1 MGRLKGPWHGT
12 GSGPSGK
19 MSYSWIIKKKID
31 YSRGNTLT
39 GRSIE
44 FAMEEAFT
52 PLYGA
57 RKDEDAVQKILIVL
71 TDGRYVQ
78 FLELL
83 RAYCIHLKTAAYTWK
98 SYCCIHLKKF
108 SSLLSA
114 DLWWIG
120 SVHIRVSLLTSFWIF
135 SELKMM

>member
-1 MGRLKGPWHGT
+1 M
-12 GSGPSGK
+12 
-19 MSYSWIIKKKID
+19 
-31 YSRGNTLT
+31 T

-83 RAYCIHLKTAAYTWK
+83 RACI
-98 SYCCIHLKKF
+98 
-108 SSLLSA
+108 
-114 DLWWIG
+114 
-120 SVHIRVSLLTSFWIF
+120 
-135 SELKMM
+135 

>member
-1 MGRLKGPWHGT
+1 M
-12 GSGPSGK
+12 
-19 MSYSWIIKKKID
+19 
-31 YSRGNTLT
+31 T

-57 RKDEDAVQKILIVL
+57 RKDEDAVQKILIML

-83 RAYCIHLKTAAYTWK
+83 RAYCIHLKTAAYT
-98 SYCCIHLKKF
+98 
-108 SSLLSA
+108 
-114 DLWWIG
+114 
-120 SVHIRVSLLTSFWIF
+120 
-135 SELKMM
+135 